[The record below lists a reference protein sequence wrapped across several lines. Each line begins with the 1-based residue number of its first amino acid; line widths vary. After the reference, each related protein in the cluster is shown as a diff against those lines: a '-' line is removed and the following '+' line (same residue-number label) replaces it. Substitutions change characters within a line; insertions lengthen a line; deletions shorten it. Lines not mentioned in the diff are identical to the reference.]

1 MRKRLGFAAVVCAT
15 AVLAATA
22 GTAAAP
28 AASTE
33 SGPGAGNVRVSFKIN
48 KFVAQGKQLVA
59 NGAAIATYTA
69 ASGETTTT
77 SEPMQA
83 TVKLAKG
90 LRRVQQSA
98 KICNVLELDLKK
110 LSLVLLGL
118 HIDLDEVHLT
128 ITADSEGGVLGSLF
142 CSLANSK
149 VKLTQPKKLARKL
162 NTAIRGTPV
171 NKGVGFA
178 VPLQS
183 QTAAADAATC
193 QILDLVLGPLDLNLL
208 GLMVHL
214 DQVHLSITADPNGG
228 ILGSL
233 LCSLAGGKV
242 PTVP

>member
-1 MRKRLGFAAVVCAT
+1 MRKRLGFVAATCA
-15 AVLAATA
+15 AAMLAATA

-33 SGPGAGNVRVSFKIN
+33 SSPAAGTVNVSFKIN

-59 NGAAIATYTA
+59 RGAAVATYTSP
-69 ASGETTTT
+69 SGEKTSTTQA
-77 SEPMQA
+77 MQA
-83 TVKLAKG
+83 TVVLGRKLRG
-90 LRRVQQSA
+90 VQATA
-98 KICNVLELDLKK
+98 KICNVLSLDLKK

-118 HIDLDEVHLT
+118 HIDLDEVKLT

-149 VKLTQPKKLARKL
+149 VKLQPRKLASRL
-162 NTAIRGTPV
+162 NSAIKGTPL
-171 NKGVGFA
+171 NSGFGP
-178 VPLQS
+178 VPLQAG
-183 QTAAADAATC
+183 QAAADAATC
-193 QILDLVLGPLDLNLL
+193 PILDVVLGPLDLNLL

-228 ILGSL
+228 VLGSL

-242 PTVP
+242 P